1 MEEQYAEVDR
11 TTQAQTAGRGYE
23 ENPNNP
29 PVATID
35 VVTGLPNRLCFQD
48 RLGQAIRHGARNA
61 ETFAVL
67 FIDLDDFKKVNDT
80 MGHSTGDDLLREV
93 AVRLCSCVRNSD
105 TVARLGG
112 DEFTVVLLDLKAPE
126 LIARVAEKIITSLRE
141 PFPINGRDFH
151 LGASIGIAVYPD
163 DGENAEMLVR
173 NADTAMYEIKKSSK
187 NGYCFYTGDMSARAI
202 ARMELEDDLR
212 KGIAGEQFE
221 VHYQPCVDAYSG
233 RVVSAEAL
241 VRWRH
246 PEYGLIMPD
255 QFIGLAEETG
265 LIVELGQWVLNTA
278 CSQARAWQH
287 AGYEPISI
295 AVNLS
300 MLQFEQGD
308 LVKMIMEALVSSN
321 LHSRWLELELTEGV
335 LLKNAANA
343 KDVLDELR
351 LLGIRIA
358 IDDFGTGYS
367 SLIQLKQLPIDCL
380 KIDRAFIDGILSDN
394 DDATVVEAII
404 ALGRKLNLTL
414 VAEGVE
420 EPEQLEFLRSLG
432 CQRCQGYLFGAPCPA
447 DQFSGFLTHSHL
459 TQTVEDNDEVLPE
472 QLSKSVGSRG
482 DHGVITTSWI
492 L

>member
-1 MEEQYAEVDR
+1 MEEQYAEVDPI
-11 TTQAQTAGRGYE
+11 TQPQNSGRGCKE
-23 ENPNNP
+23 LADNP

-48 RLGQAIRHGARNA
+48 RLGQAIRHAARHD

-93 AVRLCSCVRNSD
+93 ATRLRGCVRNSD

-126 LIARVAEKIITSLRE
+126 LIARVAEKIIASLQK
-141 PFPINGRDFH
+141 PFPIEGRDFY
-151 LGASIGIAVYPD
+151 LGASVGIAIYPD
-163 DGENAEMLVR
+163 DAKDAEMLVR

-187 NGYCFYTGDMSARAI
+187 NGYCFYTRDMSARAI

-221 VHYQPCVDAYSG
+221 IHYQPCVDAYSG

-246 PEYGLIMPD
+246 PVRGLIMPD

-265 LIVELGQWVLNTA
+265 LIVELGQWVLNAA
-278 CSQARAWQH
+278 CRQTRAWQH
-287 AGYEPISI
+287 AGYEPISV

-308 LVKMIMEALVSSN
+308 LVEMIMEALVSSN
-321 LHSRWLELELTEGV
+321 LQSRWLELELTEGV
-335 LLKNAANA
+335 LLKNADNA
-343 KDVLDELR
+343 KDVLDQLR
-351 LLGIRIA
+351 MLGIRIA

-380 KIDRAFIDGILSDN
+380 KIDREFIDGILTDN
-394 DDATVVEAII
+394 GDATVVEAII
-404 ALGRKLNLTL
+404 ALGRKLDLTL

-420 EPEQLEFLRSLG
+420 EPEQLEFLRGLG
-432 CQRCQGYLFGAPCPA
+432 CQRCQGYLFGAPCSA
-447 DQFSGFLTHSHL
+447 EQFSRFLTPSHPAQSL
-459 TQTVEDNDEVLPE
+459 EESEEALSE
-472 QLSKSVGSRG
+472 QLSSSAGSRE
-482 DHGVITTSWI
+482 DRTLAMVRRI

>member
-1 MEEQYAEVDR
+1 MEEQYVKKDP
-11 TTQAQTAGRGYE
+11 TTRARNASLGSREAADEQ
-23 ENPNNP
+23 

-48 RLGQAIRHGARNA
+48 RLDQAIRHGARNH

-93 AVRLCSCVRNSD
+93 AARLCSCVRKSD

-126 LIARVAEKIITSLRE
+126 LIARVAEKIIASLRE
-141 PFPINGRDFH
+141 PFPIKGRNFH
-151 LGASIGIAVYPD
+151 LGASIGIAIYPD

-187 NGYCFYTGDMSARAI
+187 NGYSFYTGDMSARAI

-212 KGIAGEQFE
+212 KGIAGEQFK
-221 VHYQPCVDAYSG
+221 VHYQPCVDAFSG

-241 VRWRH
+241 VRWHH
-246 PEYGLIMPD
+246 PEHGLIMPD

-265 LIVELGQWVLNTA
+265 LIVELGQWVLNAA

-300 MLQFEQGD
+300 MLQFEQGN
-308 LVKMIMEALVSSN
+308 LVEMIMEALVSSN
-321 LHSRWLELELTEGV
+321 LDSQWLELELTEGA

-343 KDVLDELR
+343 KNVLDQLR

-380 KIDRAFIDGILSDN
+380 KIDRVFIDGILCDN

-420 EPEQLEFLRSLG
+420 EPAQLEFLRSLG
-432 CQRCQGYLFGAPCPA
+432 CQRCQGYLFGAPCSA
-447 DQFSGFLTHSHL
+447 EQFAEFLTPGNL
-459 TQTVEDNDEVLPE
+459 TRKAKENEEVLPE
-472 QLSKSVGSRG
+472 QLYKSATPSG
-482 DHGVITTSWI
+482 DHGVFTPRRI